1 MSFVFFKVSGHCFL
15 TFVSVDELKQ
25 NTSGNKQVEFENKVF
40 VHLDDSKSSIQSNR
54 Y

>member
-25 NTSGNKQVEFENKVF
+25 NTSGNKQVEFENK
-40 VHLDDSKSSIQSNR
+40 SIRSLGR
-54 Y
+54 FKV